1 MKRSHREDAKLGE
14 ARAVLLRLK
23 QFSADPDADFTVDQT
38 ETEAPVRSRGV
49 AIAAVSAAAG
59 IALIAAGTFAFL
71 GLSRPVSTSMVSS
84 APKLPIQGNP
94 LAGAALDSGQSAG
107 IAIKVSTPKLTDED
121 RARAERFLVRGDE
134 YLADGNVIAARGFFE
149 RAADVGLAAG
159 AFRLA
164 STYDPGELQRLHA
177 QVVPDPALARKWYE
191 RARDLG
197 APEAAMRL
205 ATLSQ
210 Q

>member
-1 MKRSHREDAKLGE
+1 MPGSPRRGQL
-14 ARAVLLRLK
+14 VRLK
-23 QFSADPDADFTVDQT
+23 QFSADPDADFAADQ
-38 ETEAPVRSRGV
+38 TEAPVRSRGV

-71 GLSRPVSTSMVSS
+71 GLGRPAGTPMVSG
-84 APKLPIQGNP
+84 ALKLAIQGNN
-94 LAGAALDSGQSAG
+94 LAGAASDSGQSART
-107 IAIKVSTPKLTDED
+107 AIELSAPKLTDED

-149 RAADVGLAAG
+149 RAADAGLAAG

-164 STYDPGELQRLHA
+164 STYDPGQLQRLQA
-177 QVVPDPALARKWYE
+177 RVVPDPALARKWYE